1 MTLKL
6 DEQTLLSEFR
16 RLHPD
21 GKAELLDYA
30 SFLVKKYQSRNSEEA
45 SSPADN
51 QCRIGNRAEERPEAV
66 KEPIFTE

>member
-6 DEQTLLSEFR
+6 DEQTLLSDFR
-16 RLHPD
+16 RLHPE

-30 SFLVKKYQSRNSEEA
+30 TFLVKKYQRRGSEEA
-45 SSPADN
+45 PSPDN

>member
-6 DEQTLLSEFR
+6 DEQTLLGDFR
-16 RLHPD
+16 RLHPE

-30 SFLVKKYQSRNSEEA
+30 TFLVKKYQRR
-45 SSPADN
+45 SSPAASAPDN
-51 QCRIGNRAEERPEAV
+51 QCRLGNQAEERPETD